1 MKTMMILAC
10 LMVATNALA
19 AQVITLDD
27 GRQVELNDDFTW
39 HYVAPVTSDT
49 LSNDTASSATVK
61 TIPLKHKTLMSVIT
75 LGSDKPIMQLSDSG
89 VDVLLDTAQYRSGQL
104 VIASAIT
111 NQSSQSV
118 VSIELE
124 IELADM
130 SGNTLLQDK
139 ITIWN
144 SIKRLADTYLRPQQV
159 AAGKTIQIKVPQA
172 NQYQLSAK
180 ITHVETR

>member
-1 MKTMMILAC
+1 MKTMMALAC
-10 LMVATNALA
+10 LVVTTNALA

-27 GRQVELNDDFTW
+27 GRRIELNDDFTW
-39 HYVAPVTSDT
+39 HYIAPVASSS
-49 LSNDTASSATVK
+49 LSNDTASSTTVK
-61 TIPLKHKTLMSVIT
+61 TIPLKNKTLMSVVTI
-75 LGSDKPIMQLSDSG
+75 GSDKSIMQLSDSG

-130 SGNTLLQDK
+130 SGNTLWQDN
-139 ITIWN
+139 ITIWS
-144 SIKRLADTYLRPQQV
+144 SIKRLADTYLRPQQ
-159 AAGKTIQIKVPQA
+159 ANAGKAIHIKVPQA
-172 NQYQLSAK
+172 EQYQLSAK